1 MICGEISGKFVRRD
15 RMYWR
20 SKGEN
25 RFCLPCLPPIE
36 EEYLN

>member
-1 MICGEISGKFVRRD
+1 MIGGEISGKFVRRD
-15 RMYWR
+15 RMCWR